1 MDLKDL
7 GLDLE
12 TMDFGQLDPIK
23 LEGADLLAEDKCD
36 SVLHNSEE
44 EPMEGVVS
52 AGDMPMDLDMSD
64 WLESLLP
71 SASSPAVMS
80 DTLRSAPQLQPP
92 TSSHQSVHVFSGSSG
107 SDLDS
112 YDPLLS
118 NSQDVFDLFNLEDT
132 DLKMSSADMNTLTW
146 DKVDFAA

>member
-1 MDLKDL
+1 VDLKDL

-36 SVLHNSEE
+36 PVLHSNDE

-71 SASSPAVMS
+71 SASSPSMPEP
-80 DTLRSAPQLQPP
+80 LRPPQQ
-92 TSSHQSVHVFSGSSG
+92 TSHLATHQGVNVYSGSSG

-132 DLKMSSADMNTLTW
+132 DLKMSSSDMNTLNW